1 MREAQVIV
9 VACHPRN
16 GTAWDISL
24 ARSAAPASYWA
35 QMDENP
41 DGLLVDPPDQ
51 VRAFVSHGRITAMPA
66 KRTRRRLLL
75 DQVVQAF
82 EPGRRYPEA
91 AVDEILKQVFDD
103 HCALRRY
110 LIDEQFMSRTAAGV
124 YWRAGGTVG

>member
-1 MREAQVIV
+1 MV
-9 VACHPRN
+9 
-16 GTAWDISL
+16 
-24 ARSAAPASYWA
+24 
-35 QMDENP
+35 ENP
-41 DGLLVDPPDQ
+41 RGLLVDPPLEL
-51 VRAFVSHGRITAMPA
+51 RPFVVGGRITAMPA

-91 AVDEILKQVFDD
+91 AVDEILRQVFDD

-124 YWRAGGTVG
+124 YWRAGGTVT